1 MTQNTTKD
9 TKQTESKDDNKKPQ
23 DNTGVMMTGHI
34 KIFDPETG
42 EVIVDK
48 RNAIH
53 YENMSQAL
61 ANSLANKT
69 TGFVHEMA
77 FGNGGTSVDPTGIIT
92 YLTPNSTG
100 TNATLYNQTY
110 YKVIDDN
117 STTNK
122 DTTRNKMEV
131 RHTAGNKYTDIVCTC
146 TLDYGE
152 PTGQA
157 AFDNTTNFNGDYVFD
172 ELGLRSYSSSGTG
185 RLITHVI
192 FHPVQKSLNRLIQ
205 IDYTL
210 RIQSLTTFTETSS
223 TALSTSNTVSGTT
236 SGSSTGY

>member
-1 MTQNTTKD
+1 MHQNKYNNMQEETIENKQEQD
-9 TKQTESKDDNKKPQ
+9 TKTPDDKS
-23 DNTGVMMTGHI
+23 GVFMQGHI
-34 KIFDPETG
+34 KIWDPETG
-42 EVIVDK
+42 EIIVDK

-53 YENMSQAL
+53 YENMSSAL
-61 ANSLANKT
+61 ANSLANKS

-77 FGNGGTSVDPTGIIT
+77 FGNGGATVDTTGVIT

-110 YKVIDDN
+110 YKVVDDN
-117 STTNK
+117 SSTNK
-122 DTTRNKMEV
+122 DSSRNKMEV
-131 RHTAGNKYTDIVCTC
+131 RHTAGNKYTDIVVTC

-157 AFDNTTNFNGDYVFD
+157 AFDNTTNFDGDYVFD
-172 ELGLRSYSSSGTG
+172 ELGLKSWEGTEDG
-185 RLITHVI
+185 ATNKLLTHVI

-210 RIQSLTTFTETSS
+210 RVQSLTSYNDTPIT
-223 TALSTSNTVSGTT
+223 GTT
-236 SGSSTGY
+236 VTS